1 LAFVTISRRRNV
13 KRKKLTGGVASSVL
27 IKASM
32 VFLML
37 SVAFIGGCGGEEA
50 PSSSVDGVDGQ
61 DEVAQEPETTE
72 SDSAEDSAAS
82 VGDTVTVGDVQWTV
96 TNAEPHNILVSRLGT
111 EEGDFVVVDLTF
123 SNNSNQD
130 ITLATPMLTLVD
142 SEGREFEADI
152 ESNFFHVYE
161 EENMFVNHVVPGAT
175 KDGKIIFSVDPGASG
190 FKLQVGEGRFASDE
204 TRLIDLGI

>member
-1 LAFVTISRRRNV
+1 V

-27 IKASM
+27 IKVSM
-32 VFLML
+32 VFLAL
-37 SVAFIGGCGGEEA
+37 VIAFIGGCGGEES
-50 PSSSVDGVDGQ
+50 PSSSVDAVDEQ
-61 DEVAQEPETTE
+61 VEVAQEPEPAKSE
-72 SDSAEDSAAS
+72 PAEESAAYI
-82 VGDTVTVGDVQWTV
+82 GDTVTIGDVQWTV

-123 SNNSNQD
+123 ANNSNQD
-130 ITLATPMLTLVD
+130 ITLATPLLTLLD

-161 EENMFVNHVVPGAT
+161 EENMFVDHVVPGAT
-175 KDGKIIFSVDPGASG
+175 KEGKIIYSVDPGASG
-190 FKLQVGEGRFASDE
+190 FKLQVGEGRFASNE

>member
-1 LAFVTISRRRNV
+1 M
-13 KRKKLTGGVASSVL
+13 KRKNLTGGGTSSVL
-27 IKASM
+27 VTASM
-32 VFLML
+32 VFLVIV
-37 SVAFIGGCGGEEA
+37 VAFIGGCGGEEA
-50 PSSSVDGVDGQ
+50 PSSSVDAVEEQDGA
-61 DEVAQEPETTE
+61 AQEPEPAE
-72 SDSAEDSAAS
+72 SEPAESEPAEESTAS

-96 TNAEPHNILVSRLGT
+96 TNAERHNILVSRLGT

-130 ITLATPMLTLVD
+130 ITLATPLLTLLD

-175 KDGKIIFSVDPGASG
+175 KEGKIIFSVDPGASG
-190 FKLQVGEGRFASDE
+190 FKLQVGEGRFASNE